1 MQAVTVQ
8 AEFRDNSVMK
18 DPKNIIKK
26 FIFLPLP
33 LLLLLVV
40 CSTVSLVY
48 VFSKELDTTVF
59 AYVSYALS
67 AYTLTVACIYAVKT
81 FPSHYKIIKQK
92 FYEHPYGNKYMTDI
106 GYKVRVSLYI
116 SLAINIVYS
125 VFKLISGIV
134 FSSFWWGAIAV
145 YYIILTVIRFSL
157 LKYMRSKNQSTLG
170 EWKRYRLCGIFTVFL
185 NLSLS
190 GIVFQMVWQNKAYSY
205 PEIMVIASAAYT
217 FYTVTVSVIDMIKY
231 RKYNSPVMSASKA
244 IRFAAALVSLLTLET
259 AMLSAFG
266 GNDTVFIQAM
276 TASTGAAVCVI
287 VLAMSIF
294 MIIKSS
300 KEIKKNK

>member
-1 MQAVTVQ
+1 MTAQ
-8 AEFRDNSVMK
+8 AEYRDNSVMK
-18 DPKNIIKK
+18 SPKDIFKK
-26 FIFLPLP
+26 FIFLPFFLILP
-33 LLLLLVV
+33 LIIF
-40 CSTVSLVY
+40 STVSLVY
-48 VFSKELDTTVF
+48 VFSKGLNDSVF
-59 AYVSYALS
+59 AYVSYAVS

-81 FPSHYKIIKQK
+81 FPAHFKIIKQR

-125 VFKLISGIV
+125 VFKLVSGII

-157 LKYMRSKNQSTLG
+157 LKYMRSENQSMLG
-170 EWKRYRLCGIFTVFL
+170 EWKRYRLCGILTVLL

-205 PEIMVIASAAYT
+205 PEIIVIASAAYT
-217 FYTVTVSVIDMIKY
+217 FYSVTVSVIDMIKY

-259 AMLSAFG
+259 AML
-266 GNDTVFIQAM
+266 TVFGEKDNSFNQIMIAC
-276 TASTGAAVCVI
+276 TGAAVCII
-287 VLAMSIF
+287 VLTMSVF

-300 KEIKKNK
+300 KEIKKIK